1 MRKCLKK
8 NRNLKESE
16 EDRMKDY
23 LKELGFGI
31 DDKVSCQCAD
41 DNEAWVG
48 VVDRDSTGS
57 YFIASDAITYYSI
70 GADKLMLVD

>member
-1 MRKCLKK
+1 
-8 NRNLKESE
+8 
-16 EDRMKDY
+16 MKDY

-48 VVDRDSTGS
+48 VVDRDSSGR
-57 YFIASDAITYYSI
+57 YFLLADDVAYYPD
-70 GADKLMLVD
+70 GTDKLMLVD